1 LRQSGCLFSLLL
13 LPILALLHKR
23 RNREQLQWL
32 MAIETLPADPALE
45 PLAWAHPIV
54 REWFLSKFGSATE
67 PQIAGWPA
75 VLRGEPT
82 LISAPT
88 GSGKTLAAF
97 LVCIDKLLRAAIEG
111 RLAAHTHVVYISPL
125 KALSNDVQ
133 KNLDGPLAEIQ
144 QLAMQRGYLCPE
156 IRTGVRTGDTL
167 TKHRLAM
174 LKHPP
179 HILVTT
185 PESLY
190 ILLTAGKSRLNLTR
204 VQTVIVDEIHAIA
217 GNKRGA
223 HLALSLE
230 RLDALVCGENHLA
243 PGAMLTGLST
253 PPQRIGLSATQNP
266 IELVAA
272 FLTGANHPGAP
283 SSATPGP
290 ERAVF
295 ARLGGTASSSPKV
308 GPQKVGCPIHDDG
321 LIVGMSGKS
330 QSLAGHRPPA
340 TIIQV
345 GQRRTLDLAIEVPSA
360 ELTSITSTAMWEE
373 IYDKLAALAEQH
385 RSTLVFVNTRR
396 LVERLSFELSERLG
410 PTLGP
415 DAVAAHHG
423 SLSRTLRL
431 DAEQRLKSGQCRI
444 LIATASLE
452 LGIDIGTVD
461 LVCQIA
467 TTRAV
472 AVAMQRVG
480 RAGHWRGA
488 IPKGRF
494 FATTRDDLLEQ
505 AALLRKMVA
514 GELDQLQV
522 PEQPIDVLMQQI
534 VATVG
539 AESWSE
545 DALFHVLRRAW
556 PYRNLTPDQYEE
568 VLALLHN
575 GIENSRG
582 RYGAYILRD
591 RVQGHLH
598 ARRGSRSI
606 AISNGGAIPD
616 TSIFAVMLQPE
627 NVQIATLD
635 EHFAVES
642 SPGDVVLLGNT
653 SWRIQR
659 IDPAGKVLVEDAHG
673 APPSIPFWE
682 GEAPQRTSVLSDAV
696 SDLRTE
702 IDTRTSNVTPSTI
715 LGTPS
720 LIHPLESGTPSLIHP
735 LESGT
740 PGLIHPLESGTP
752 GLIHPLES
760 GTPGLQAR
768 VSYPSD
774 TDGALAPGVCS
785 PEHTDESPQ
794 AQLAET
800 LAFLQRECFLN
811 HSAALQLIT
820 YIVHGRAV
828 LGAVPTKTTLIA
840 ERFFDEG
847 GGQQL
852 ILHAP
857 FGGRINKAWGLALR
871 KRFCRG
877 FNFELQAAATDNG
890 INISLAEQHSFP
902 LADVFHFLTTLTATT
917 LLEQACIPSPLFK
930 NRWRW
935 AAGRSLQLLR
945 MQKGKRVAPQI
956 QRTRSD
962 DLLASVFPHAS
973 ACPETMTGDIEIP
986 DHPLVREVMK
996 DTLTE
1001 AMDIEGLLEVLQ
1013 GINDGTIRCIAVDTP
1028 IPSLFAHEL
1037 INAMPYAFLDPEDA
1051 AGRRARAVRTRGNVP
1066 SRLPEAPGRLDPAA
1080 IATIRTQLWPD
1091 LRDEHELH
1099 DLLLQLIALPI
1110 TFLETLGA
1118 PGPDSRTRDR
1128 NSTQH
1133 WPLFFDRLAQQGRAH
1148 CIDIEGHPFWIAT
1161 ERLPEAA
1168 LLWPDLSL
1176 PPTASPP
1183 DRSAAEWRDPC
1194 ISLAAATN
1202 SGAPPLASEMWEA
1215 TTPAAPKPSASPR
1228 TTATLTLTQ
1237 GWLQLL
1243 GPTTAEH
1250 LAALTHLAPSDIL
1263 QSLLTMELQGLALR
1277 GVFEHPAPAADAPT
1291 TPASAETEWCERRIL
1306 QRIHRLTLG
1315 TLRKQVEPVTPA
1327 VFMRWLL
1334 DWHHLAPNPE
1344 STHQLTGEEGVLAA
1358 IEQLEGFEAPA
1369 IEWERTL
1376 LPARVADYDPRWL
1389 DNLCLAGVLAW
1400 GRISPHPAWSSSGSS
1415 TVPTPT
1421 PSSAPAVTL
1430 HPDTPSPGS
1439 LHPGTP
1445 RLQPRVSY
1453 PSEREGALAPEVCLS
1468 SAPPRTAPRRV
1479 IPTTAAPITFYLRE
1493 SSEWLHHA
1501 FASKSVDET
1510 TLTQSLSAEAQTIR
1524 TLLREHGAAFTAD
1537 LQRLSNLTKLQTTTA
1552 LWELATAGLASADGF
1567 DQLRAMMDPR
1577 RKSLAIAQTP
1587 ATSLRKRAAARTTAG
1602 RWSLLSGAQLS
1613 GAQPLP
1619 QPATTPGAPRLASE
1633 TWASQDAQAAT
1644 QSAIAHA
1651 RRTDAALD
1659 AHARILLCRYG
1670 VLFRELLT
1678 RESNAPRWRDLLPI
1692 LRRLEARGEIRGGRF
1707 VSGPFGEQYALPEA
1721 VDSLRKARKQ
1731 HEARAGAHS
1740 PDSPEPPITVAA
1752 ADPLNLAGILVPGER
1767 IPAIPGRTV
1776 TFLNGSVVE
1785 ETPTSEAP
1793 AKPIRAPRTRSVAAL
1808 LRAEALATRTPQP
1821 TASPGLFS

>member
-1 LRQSGCLFSLLL
+1 M
-13 LPILALLHKR
+13 PAPLA
-23 RNREQLQWL
+23 
-32 MAIETLPADPALE
+32 PAANTATDTA
-45 PLAWAHPIV
+45 LAWAHPIV
-54 REWFLSKFGSATE
+54 QEWFLTKFGSPTE

-75 VLRGEPT
+75 ILAGDPT

-88 GSGKTLAAF
+88 GSGKTLSAF

-125 KALSNDVQ
+125 KALSNDIQ

-144 QLAMQRGYLCPE
+144 QLAIARGYLCPE

-167 TKHRLAM
+167 TRHRTAM

-217 GNKRGA
+217 DDKRGA

-230 RLDALVCGENHLA
+230 RLDALVCGENHLS
-243 PGAMLTGLST
+243 PGAMLTGLNT

-272 FLTGANHPGAP
+272 FLTGTNSGAP
-283 SSATPGP
+283 SSA
-290 ERAVF
+290 
-295 ARLGGTASSSPKV
+295 TASSSPKV
-308 GPQKVGCPIHDDG
+308 GLQDARGAR
-321 LIVGMSGKS
+321 
-330 QSLAGHRPPA
+330 QSA

-345 GQRRTLDLAIEVPSA
+345 GQRRTLDLAIEVPST
-360 ELTSITSTAMWEE
+360 ELTSITSIAMWDE

-385 RSTLVFVNTRR
+385 RSTLVFVNTRK
-396 LVERLSFELSERLG
+396 LVEKISFELSNRLG
-410 PTLGP
+410 E

-431 DAEQRLKSGQCRI
+431 DAEQRLKSGEIKI

-505 AALLRKMVA
+505 AALLRKMTA
-514 GELDQLQV
+514 GELDLLEI
-522 PEQPIDVLMQQI
+522 PEAPLDVLMQQI

-539 AESWSE
+539 AESWHE
-545 DALFHVLRRAW
+545 TALYNVIRRAY
-556 PYRNLTPDQYEE
+556 PYRNLTPEQYEE
-568 VLALLHN
+568 LLALLHN

-582 RYGAYILRD
+582 RYGAYIMRD
-591 RVQGHLH
+591 QVQRHLH

-606 AISNGGAIPD
+606 AILNGGAIPD

-635 EHFAVES
+635 EHFAVDS

-659 IDPAGKVLVEDAHG
+659 VDPSGKVLVEDAHG

-682 GEAPQRTSVLSDAV
+682 GEAPQRTSVLCDGV
-696 SDLRTE
+696 SDLRQE
-702 IDTRTSNVTPSTI
+702 IDQRTRNVTPST
-715 LGTPS
+715 LRSTNPDV
-720 LIHPLESGTPSLIHP
+720 
-735 LESGT
+735 
-740 PGLIHPLESGTP
+740 
-752 GLIHPLES
+752 
-760 GTPGLQAR
+760 A
-768 VSYPSD
+768 D
-774 TDGALAPGVCS
+774 TI
-785 PEHTDESPQ
+785 
-794 AQLAET
+794 
-800 LAFLQRECFLN
+800 AFLQRECFLN
-811 HSAALQLIT
+811 DSAALQLIT
-820 YIVHGRAV
+820 YIVNGRAV
-828 LGAVPTKTTLIA
+828 LGAVPTKTTIIA

-877 FNFELQAAATDNG
+877 FTFELQAAATDNG

-902 LADVFHFLTTLTATT
+902 LADVFHFLTTLTARE
-917 LLEQACIPSPLFK
+917 LLEQASIASPLFK

-1001 AMDIEGLLEVLQ
+1001 AMDIEGLLEILQ
-1013 GINDGTIRCIAVDTP
+1013 GIADHTITCIAVDTP

-1051 AGRRARAVRTRGNVP
+1051 AARRTRAVSTRGNVP

-1080 IATIRTQLWPD
+1080 IATVRTQLWPD

-1099 DLLLQLIALPI
+1099 DLLLQLIALPVA
-1110 TFLETLGA
+1110 FLEHEAAGKQH
-1118 PGPDSRTRDR
+1118 
-1128 NSTQH
+1128 STQH
-1133 WPLFFDRLAQQGRAH
+1133 WPLFFDRLTQQGRAH
-1148 CIDIEGHPFWIAT
+1148 VVAIEGQATWIAT

-1168 LLWPDLSL
+1168 ALWPDAAPSVA
-1176 PPTASPP
+1176 AST
-1183 DRSAAEWRDPC
+1183 RD
-1194 ISLAAATN
+1194 AAATQ
-1202 SGAPPLASEMWEA
+1202 
-1215 TTPAAPKPSASPR
+1215 
-1228 TTATLTLTQ
+1228 LTQ

-1243 GPTTAEH
+1243 GPTTS
-1250 LAALTHLAPSDIL
+1250 THLANLTRLAPANIH
-1263 QSLLTMELQGLALR
+1263 QSLLTMEMQGLALR
-1277 GVFEHPAPAADAPT
+1277 GIFEHPAPSADAPH
-1291 TPASAETEWCERRIL
+1291 ETEWCERRIL

-1327 VFMRWLL
+1327 IFMRWLL
-1334 DWHHLAPNPE
+1334 DWHHLAPQ
-1344 STHQLTGEEGVLAA
+1344 TQLTGEEGVLAA
-1358 IEQLEGFEAPA
+1358 LEQLEGFEAPA

-1376 LPARVADYDPRWL
+1376 LPARIANYSPQWL

-1400 GRISPHPAWSSSGSS
+1400 GRISPHPAWFGAS
-1415 TVPTPT
+1415 TSTN
-1421 PSSAPAVTL
+1421 
-1430 HPDTPSPGS
+1430 
-1439 LHPGTP
+1439 
-1445 RLQPRVSY
+1445 
-1453 PSEREGALAPEVCLS
+1453 LS
-1468 SAPPRTAPRRV
+1468 SRPERSAVERPSVLGDGDPSAELRQAPRRV

-1501 FASKSVDET
+1501 LANKSVDET
-1510 TLTQSLSAEAQTIR
+1510 ILTQSLSPEAQT
-1524 TLLREHGAAFTAD
+1524 LRAILTTHGAAFTAD
-1537 LQRLSNLTKLQTTTA
+1537 LQRLSGLTKLQTTTA

-1577 RKSLAIAQTP
+1577 RKSAAIAQTP

-1602 RWSLLSGAQLS
+1602 RWSLLCEPTNNQ
-1613 GAQPLP
+1613 
-1619 QPATTPGAPRLASE
+1619 GAPFMTASSSWVGSHD
-1633 TWASQDAQAAT
+1633 THT
-1644 QSAIAHA
+1644 AIARA
-1651 RRTDAALD
+1651 KRTDAALD

-1678 RESNAPRWRDLLPI
+1678 REANAPKWRDLLPI

-1721 VDSLRKARKQ
+1721 VDSLRTARNQ
-1731 HEARAGAHS
+1731 HAARAT
-1740 PDSPEPPITVAA
+1740 EPAITVSA
-1752 ADPLNLAGILVPGER
+1752 ADPLNLAGILVPGDR
-1767 IPAIPGRTV
+1767 TPAIPGREV
-1776 TFLNGSVVE
+1776 SFLNGVTVE
-1785 ETPTSEAP
+1785 ENPSPTAP
-1793 AKPIRAPRTRSVAAL
+1793 AKSPKPTRTRSIPDM
-1808 LRAEALATRTPQP
+1808 LRAEALTTRAPQP
-1821 TASPGLFS
+1821 ATSPGLFS